1 MGGGYRG
8 QEGMPAYLFSSL
20 LRSGAL
26 APPLW
31 VGGRERLQGRVAL
44 GLALQPA
51 LPTLAFAVSR
61 DNQLP

>member
-20 LRSGAL
+20 LSPSSPSLGGWEREAAGEAGTGPGPL
-26 APPLW
+26 A
-31 VGGRERLQGRVAL
+31 
-44 GLALQPA
+44 PA